1 MKSTTELI
9 LLLLLIFLSSINCE
23 LNQPLFKCHHDNN
36 LDRNPLPN
44 VVAKL
49 SSKQKEERRRRID
62 EETDSDG
69 FRALNIYLDLENI
82 KYGITQNGLE
92 AHQEVIISS
101 MEKAVN
107 TLETLLKVKPLQ
119 MPYALTNENFGQM
132 GIEKWNTEYFGDEAN
147 NNGKNLQSLG
157 IDLVIFGKFANLA
170 DTTLAT
176 ANSLAYQETDVNK
189 GQPYL
194 GVVRINKNINF
205 SKPNTKEF
213 FQTVLVHEF
222 THILGFSKKF
232 F

>member
-101 MEKAVN
+101 MEKAVS
-107 TLETLLKVKPLQ
+107 TLESLLKVKPLQ
-119 MPYALTNENFGQM
+119 EPYALSNSTFGQM
-132 GIEKWNTEYFGDEAN
+132 GIEKWNPEYF
-147 NNGKNLQSLG
+147 
-157 IDLVIFGKFANLA
+157 
-170 DTTLAT
+170 
-176 ANSLAYQETDVNK
+176 
-189 GQPYL
+189 
-194 GVVRINKNINF
+194 
-205 SKPNTKEF
+205 
-213 FQTVLVHEF
+213 
-222 THILGFSKKF
+222 
-232 F
+232 